1 MKIFPFTVLVF
12 SCLIVPAA
20 YGEYDEYSDEEL
32 LSDFYGDADMISIAT
47 GKAQPISKAPA
58 VATVITAQQIAD
70 MGATDIDQV
79 LETVPGL
86 HVSVEPFGYEPVYLF
101 RGIYAQYN
109 PQVLMLINGVPITA
123 LFHGDRHLIWG
134 GMPVKA
140 IERIE
145 VIRGPGSAIY
155 GSDAFSGV
163 INIMTKSGADL
174 DGLETGVRHGSF
186 NTKDAWVSWG
196 GDVGAGRLATVLEY
210 HQTEGQDGRIES
222 DAQTIKDR
230 EDGTDASLAP
240 GSVNLS
246 RENFDLRLDYGLEQ
260 WRFRAGYQR
269 RNDFGNGVGIA
280 EALDP
285 NNRYQSDRI
294 NADITYRN
302 ENFHPDWDIQAMV
315 SFLDTTQEV
324 ERDLVIFPPGAALG
338 GDIYPDGVIGNPEVF
353 ERHWRATMDTYYD
366 GFKDHQLRLGIGYY
380 YGDIRKIKETKNFGI
395 DPATGLPLAPGA
407 DLVNV
412 SDTPY
417 VFLPEANRKNNYV
430 FVQDIWDIAPDWELT
445 AGIRHDHYSDFGDTT
460 NPRLAIVWSTTQAL
474 TSKLLYGEAFRS
486 PSLAQQLEENN
497 PRDIG
502 NPDLSPETLKSL
514 ELAFSYRAS
523 YSLFFN
529 LNLFRYSWQDIIKF
543 VPDGAGGGQRTAQ
556 NAGEQTGTGFELEV
570 DWKITPDISLNT
582 SYSLQSSEDED
593 TNSTPPQSPAQQFFT
608 SLIWKLPNEWHINYQ
623 LNAVMDRERQPEDER
638 GDPDDYILSHL
649 YIRKTS
655 AYGDWQAGL
664 RIRNLFNENAREP
677 SPWSSSTAA
686 IPGDLPLSRRTYLV
700 DISYRF
706 D

>member
-1 MKIFPFTVLVF
+1 MKNFPFTVLLF
-12 SCLIVPAA
+12 SCLIVPTA

-210 HQTEGQDGRIES
+210 HQTEGQDGRIDS

-294 NADITYRN
+294 NAD
-302 ENFHPDWDIQAMV
+302 HCCP
-315 SFLDTTQEV
+315 
-324 ERDLVIFPPGAALG
+324 
-338 GDIYPDGVIGNPEVF
+338 
-353 ERHWRATMDTYYD
+353 
-366 GFKDHQLRLGIGYY
+366 
-380 YGDIRKIKETKNFGI
+380 
-395 DPATGLPLAPGA
+395 
-407 DLVNV
+407 
-412 SDTPY
+412 
-417 VFLPEANRKNNYV
+417 
-430 FVQDIWDIAPDWELT
+430 
-445 AGIRHDHYSDFGDTT
+445 
-460 NPRLAIVWSTTQAL
+460 IVY
-474 TSKLLYGEAFRS
+474 K
-486 PSLAQQLEENN
+486 
-497 PRDIG
+497 
-502 NPDLSPETLKSL
+502 
-514 ELAFSYRAS
+514 
-523 YSLFFN
+523 
-529 LNLFRYSWQDIIKF
+529 
-543 VPDGAGGGQRTAQ
+543 
-556 NAGEQTGTGFELEV
+556 
-570 DWKITPDISLNT
+570 
-582 SYSLQSSEDED
+582 
-593 TNSTPPQSPAQQFFT
+593 
-608 SLIWKLPNEWHINYQ
+608 
-623 LNAVMDRERQPEDER
+623 
-638 GDPDDYILSHL
+638 
-649 YIRKTS
+649 
-655 AYGDWQAGL
+655 
-664 RIRNLFNENAREP
+664 
-677 SPWSSSTAA
+677 
-686 IPGDLPLSRRTYLV
+686 
-700 DISYRF
+700 
-706 D
+706 